1 MSVLIILYISEIVEK
16 MEVSEN
22 ITTNK
27 QHFDVVISG
36 GGLSGSLMALSLLPL
51 KTHEGKPL
59 SIAII
64 EAVNAKPLSQNT
76 HSNQK
81 TSESVFDDR
90 VLALSH
96 ASAQYLK
103 QLGTWSYIQD
113 HAQPIT
119 DIHISDRGYYGKAR
133 IKAED
138 HLTANHGK
146 VDAVGY
152 VIEMSKLGLA
162 IQKSLTEQSKNKV
175 KAETDKLNNLTWFTP
190 DAIEQIKW
198 HSASVDITLKSKTQL
213 SASLLI
219 GCDGVNSICRQ
230 AANIDCDKSDYGQS
244 ALITNVSTK
253 LAHQGVAY
261 ERFTESGPIA
271 MLPMVKVA
279 NEGSRSSLV
288 WTLTPDQA
296 DEINA
301 LTDDEF
307 KTKLEHAFG
316 SWLGGIEK
324 VGKRHIYPLSLVQ
337 AQEQIFHRMVLIG
350 NASHTIHPIAGQGFN
365 LGLRDVQSL
374 AKALDKTLAEKGD
387 IGAFNRL
394 TEYAISRKTDHGHI
408 INLTD
413 SLVTLFSNEH
423 FPLVA
428 GRNMGLKVLNYVP
441 VIKNTFV
448 NKAMG
453 Y

>member
-1 MSVLIILYISEIVEK
+1 MKRLKAS
-16 MEVSEN
+16 
-22 ITTNK
+22 
-27 QHFDVVISG
+27 
-36 GGLSGSLMALSLLPL
+36 ALSN
-51 KTHEGKPL
+51 
-59 SIAII
+59 
-64 EAVNAKPLSQNT
+64 V
-76 HSNQK
+76 
-81 TSESVFDDR
+81 
-90 VLALSH
+90 
-96 ASAQYLK
+96 
-103 QLGTWSYIQD
+103 
-113 HAQPIT
+113 
-119 DIHISDRGYYGKAR
+119 
-133 IKAED
+133 
-138 HLTANHGK
+138 
-146 VDAVGY
+146 
-152 VIEMSKLGLA
+152 
-162 IQKSLTEQSKNKV
+162 
-175 KAETDKLNNLTWFTP
+175 TWFTP
-190 DAIEQIKW
+190 DAIDQIKW
-198 HSASVDITLKSKTQL
+198 QSDSVQLTLKSNTQL

-230 AANIDCDKSDYGQS
+230 AASIACDKSDYGQS

-288 WTLTPDQA
+288 WTLTPEQA
-296 DEINA
+296 EEINA

-307 KTKLEHAFG
+307 KVKLEQDFG
-316 SWLGGIEK
+316 SWLGGIVK

-374 AKALDKTLAEKGD
+374 AKTLEQTLADKGD

-394 TEYAISRKTDHGHI
+394 TEYAISRKTDHKHI

-428 GRNMGLKVLNYVP
+428 GRNIGLKVLNYIP
-441 VIKNTFV
+441 AIKNTFV

>member
-1 MSVLIILYISEIVEK
+1 MKIETSDAS
-16 MEVSEN
+16 S
-22 ITTNK
+22 TRK

-36 GGLSGSLMALSLLPL
+36 GGLSGSLMALSLLSL
-51 KTHEGKPL
+51 KNQNNKTL

-64 EAVNAKPLSQNT
+64 EAVDV
-76 HSNQK
+76 SNSSKASK
-81 TSESVFDDR
+81 TQSVFDDR

-103 QLGTWSYIQD
+103 TLDVWPYIQE

-133 IKAED
+133 IKAIE
-138 HLTANHGK
+138 HVMANKGK
-146 VDAVGY
+146 VEAVGY

-162 IQKSLTEQSKNKV
+162 LQQAIENHVKHEKASNKNG
-175 KAETDKLNNLTWFTP
+175 EESGLTWFTP
-190 DAIEQIKW
+190 DTIENIEWQA
-198 HSASVDITLKSKTQL
+198 ASVNLTLASQTQL

-230 AANIDCDKSDYGQS
+230 SANIACDRSEYGQS
-244 ALITNVSTK
+244 ALITNVSTT
-253 LAHQGVAY
+253 LPHHGVAF
-261 ERFTESGPIA
+261 ERFTENGPIA
-271 MLPMVKVA
+271 MLPMVKVV

-288 WTLTPDQA
+288 WTLTPEQA
-296 DEINA
+296 EA
-301 LTDDEF
+301 FSSLTDDEF
-307 KTKLEHAFG
+307 KIKLEASFG
-316 SWLGGIEK
+316 SWLGAIEK
-324 VGKRHIYPLSLVQ
+324 IGKRHIYPLSLVQ
-337 AQEQIFHRMVLIG
+337 AQEQVYHRMVLIG

-365 LGLRDVQSL
+365 LGLRDVQTL
-374 AKALDKTLAEKGD
+374 AHTLKQTLAEQGD

-394 TEYAISRKTDHGHI
+394 TEYAASRKTDHQHI
-408 INLTD
+408 ITLTD
-413 SLVTLFSNEH
+413 SLVTLFSNELL
-423 FPLVA
+423 PLVV
-428 GRNMGLKVLNYVP
+428 GRNIGLKVLNYIP